1 MTGPGK
7 RLRVLSL
14 PERAPNDPLRV
25 EVRALDCHST
35 LSCHEFEGQVF
46 LRTRWMAVV
55 CALLGTQAQAAGEP
69 APGSV
74 NAQTVRLPDGPGS
87 VRGLADSASVNVFSG
102 QVGYGVPLDLPAG
115 IAGFGPKLSL
125 TYSGDLGNGPLGVG
139 WTMPQVVLRRS
150 VRLGV
155 PAYTS
160 ADELE
165 LVGVGGGRLVALPDG
180 TWRVEGQG
188 HSVKVERDGTGYVI
202 TENGGVRYRM
212 GVSAAGRQADGARVA
227 AWHVEEVL
235 HPNGQTTAFS
245 YTQHNGQ
252 QYLADVRW
260 GPNAAF
266 RAEFVYGARP
276 DPTVSY
282 RTGFKVE
289 TAQRLTEVRVHS
301 FGELLRAYVL
311 GYEDTLA
318 LSRLKTVTLLGRGRV
333 GALPTL
339 TLTYATPQAAATA
352 QVEPAGGWLLSNTG
366 TALMDVDGDG
376 LTDLVRLTSS
386 GHQWRKG
393 TGTGFAATR
402 VLSGASGAQLS
413 SSRFLDVD
421 GDARPELV
429 RNFSEA
435 WQINRLQGESLGTT
449 ATKWT
454 GTDGM
459 PLYNDTTFFAD
470 LNGDGRVDVVRTG
483 SESMSVRWNRATGL
497 AASVQ
502 KPPVD
507 GVSLLPGANTRFH
520 DVNGDGLADVVQLS
534 TNWFKVY
541 LGKGDGTFVAGPLQ
555 NYPWGEGTTQANVK
569 LADLNRDG
577 LMDLVYVRNGYVS
590 WYRGKAGG
598 GTETAPT
605 QLVPPGVDGASTVV
619 ALADLNGN
627 GSEDVVWSGPDGM
640 WALDLAGPTTAG
652 MLVGI
657 DNGLGKTVALQYQA
671 SAALAAEADGTPQ
684 AWTRRFPTSIPVPV
698 RMTVNPGVGG
708 PARVVEYTVR
718 DGFWDATERRFGGF
732 LVGGVRTVGSGPAD
746 TLYEETRYHEGT
758 GMDRSLRGLALEVRR
773 EDGLHTLYSVATSVY
788 ESRPVQ
794 GLPDVP
800 LLRRPALLEA
810 RTKHHE
816 GLTTPLETLTT
827 YAYDARV
834 RPIEEKSFG
843 RLDLTGDERT
853 VQRSYASDD
862 ALMVQDVV
870 CEEKLLEANGTLVS
884 HARTFY
890 GDAQQLFS
898 WTDPTQCRAGRLLR
912 ETQGFLGGLQ
922 PRWVLQDA
930 TEYDAW
936 DNPTRRYSQGTWKTL
951 GYDAN
956 HLHPTSES
964 VSPSTGLS
972 LSWTMEW
979 DDVTGIARRLTDTS
993 GGVTEV
999 SFDSLGRLL
1008 TVSLNGAEPH
1018 LRYRYDWT
1026 APLPRTFS
1034 YVYDGSPDTL
1044 AGSWMGD
1051 WAAGG
1056 HWRESVAVANGAG
1069 EPLYS
1074 ATRLSSARWAVS
1086 DWKERDARGQLIFVA
1101 DAFHSDG
1108 ALPSARPLGV
1118 AGQTLT
1124 HDAQG
1129 RLVQQLLPT
1138 GGLKTFSHSAFQIRQ
1153 SIEGLEPVLLRMDG
1167 LGHIVHTERQVDGV
1181 LERVDAVHDAAG
1193 RVRALGLQGGTVTH
1207 SFTYDTLGRL
1217 VSAQDPD
1224 IGPRTLRYDDRNRLD
1239 SHTNGVNQTQL
1250 FFYDDAGRLVRREGE
1265 DAASVVYHYDQNE
1278 DGTTTGN
1285 VRGRLAWVEEA
1296 LGTVRYVYDAAG
1308 RATVHKRV
1316 VDGQEATEA
1325 VTFSPSGLPLRASM
1339 DGLDVETTYDA
1350 AGRPIQLG
1358 TYWEA
1363 LELDAAGRVLE
1374 ERYGNGIRQDYT
1386 RDALGMPSRV
1396 RVLRST
1402 GTVLYDVEVT
1412 RNDYRAP
1419 TTLHDTDGVGLPH
1432 SAVFHYDGAAR
1443 LTSALLGAITLPDG
1457 TLGAGQHSSTFSY
1470 GYDGL
1475 QNMVLRQASGPQQPG
1490 ALLAGTYHHGERGQG
1505 PRQLSRVASATGDVL
1520 LDYDGAGRVIQQGA
1534 VQMAYNGLDQLVR
1547 VALPGENSPTVLH
1560 AYGHDGMRVRT
1571 QGPGE
1576 GPQYWF
1582 SPRLTQH
1589 PDGTRDRYLKL
1600 GERTVARVS
1609 YRPAPLPGP
1618 LSSPEQGAST
1628 LRSLSGTA
1636 ARALATVLVGVMGTL
1651 MFSVMLARQAT
1662 RTRGVRALAAGMA
1675 VLLVGLACNPQQ
1687 GGTPTGAQRAA
1698 QWVKASTVYFQSGVS
1713 VGAAL
1718 LTREDGSVLEERAHE
1733 PFGAPLAAYREFVGG
1748 GSEVGD
1754 VDFRVEPLNALNR
1767 LTDPHTGWSDHGIR
1781 WMAPETARWL
1791 TPDPPVKAP
1800 DPSFLSAPWDLHPYQ
1815 FVRQNPVVYWDPDGQ
1830 AAADAAEWWEKNGR
1844 QPYRD
1849 WLLSQI
1855 STQNSFNDNLQLAL
1869 LTLSVESGAG
1879 MVDLARLGEGAAE
1892 GGVKGYVQD
1901 GLRALAIAGM
1911 ARSGAN
1917 MALPRGTPNAPAAP
1931 PASTSA
1937 AAEETVT
1944 LYRGLNQSHVAYQQ
1958 ALKGNSIPARSW
1970 WQFWKRAAT
1979 PLEHNTKSTLS
1990 SDYTSWTTDP
2000 DVAINYALR
2009 PNGSG
2014 VVMTIEAPK
2023 ACTVASPNLKQVALI
2038 HKPGVI
2044 VSESEVLLKG
2054 VVKGASTQAMDMA
2067 TATKTGG
2074 TP

>member
-1 MTGPGK
+1 
-7 RLRVLSL
+7 
-14 PERAPNDPLRV
+14 
-25 EVRALDCHST
+25 
-35 LSCHEFEGQVF
+35 
-46 LRTRWMAVV
+46 MAVV

-541 LGKGDGTFVAGPLQ
+541 LGKGDCTFVAGPLQ

-800 LLRRPALLEA
+800 LLRRPALLEV

-870 CEEKLLEANGTLVS
+870 CEETLMEADGTVRS
-884 HARTFY
+884 SARMFY
-890 GDAQQLFS
+890 GDATQVFS
-898 WTDPTQCRAGRLLR
+898 WTDPTQCRAGRLMR
-912 ETQGFLGGLQ
+912 ETHGLLAGEQ
-922 PRWVLQDA
+922 PRWVLQSA

-936 DNPTRRYSQGTWKTL
+936 DNPSRTYAAGGWRSL
-951 GYDAN
+951 AYDAN
-956 HLHPTSES
+956 HINPTQES
-964 VSPSTGLS
+964 ITPEAGRT
-972 LSWTMEW
+972 LSWKMSW
-979 DDVTGIARRLTDTS
+979 D
-993 GGVTEV
+993 EV
-999 SFDSLGRLL
+999 SGQPTKMTDPAGAITSLDYDSLGRP
-1008 TVSLNGAEPH
+1008 TSLALGSSAPH
-1018 LRYRYDWT
+1018 LRFLYDWNASSSKT
-1026 APLPRTFS
+1026 YTYSF
-1034 YVYDGSPDTL
+1034 DGDPSSL
-1044 AGSWMGD
+1044 EGSWSGAWQQD
-1051 WAAGG
+1051 G
-1056 HWRESVAVANGAG
+1056 HWRESVSVVNGMG
-1069 EPLYS
+1069 EELYS
-1074 ATRLSSARWAVS
+1074 ATRLSPTRRIVYGWR
-1086 DWKERDARGQLIFVA
+1086 ERDARGRVVYLANAV
-1101 DAFHSDG
+1101 HVDG
-1108 ALPSARPLGV
+1108 MALPTTRPSN
-1118 AGQTLT
+1118 AEGQTLAYDV
-1124 HDAQG
+1124 HG
-1129 RLVQQLLPT
+1129 RPTTQTLPT
-1138 GGLKTFSHSAFQIRQ
+1138 LARRVFAYKAF
-1153 SIEGLEPVLLRMDG
+1153 ETTETLDGMTPVVTQHDG
-1167 LGHIVHTERQVDGV
+1167 LDRILRTQRQVGAE
-1181 LERVDAVHDAAG
+1181 LESVEAVHDAVG
-1193 RVRALGLQGGTVTH
+1193 HILSLRLQGGTVTH
-1207 SFTYDTLGRL
+1207 DFTYDTLGRM
-1217 VSAQDPD
+1217 VVAHDPD
-1224 IGPRTLRYDDRNRLD
+1224 IGHRTLRYTDSGRLTH
-1239 SHTNGVNQTQL
+1239 HTNGANQTRQ
-1250 FFYDDAGRLVRREGE
+1250 FFYDDAGRLIRTQGE
-1265 DAASVVYHYDQNE
+1265 DGSAFTYHYDVAQ
-1278 DGTTTGN
+1278 DGSTTGHTSSRIAWIEEP
-1285 VRGRLAWVEEA
+1285 RGSVHF
-1296 LGTVRYVYDAAG
+1296 TYDASG
-1308 RATVHKRV
+1308 RV
-1316 VDGQEATEA
+1316 VNQRRVIDGLSSTESIL
-1325 VTFSPSGLPLRASM
+1325 FSPSGLALSTTV
-1339 DGLDVETTYDA
+1339 DGVSIDNAYDPV
-1350 AGRPIQLG
+1350 GRPVHVG
-1358 TYWEA
+1358 SYWEA
-1363 LELDAAGRVLE
+1363 LELDASGRVIE
-1374 ERYGNGIRQDYT
+1374 ERFGNGVRQVYQ
-1386 RDALGMPSRV
+1386 RDELGMASHIQT
-1396 RVLRST
+1396 LRGT
-1402 GTVLYDVEVT
+1402 GNALYDVTVT
-1412 RNDYRAP
+1412 RNAYGAP
-1419 TTLHDTDGVGLPH
+1419 DTVTDQDGVGLNH
-1432 SAVFHYDGAAR
+1432 SAVFTYDSAAR
-1443 LTSALLGAITLPDG
+1443 LSDAIIGAVRETPGVLTEGPG
-1457 TLGAGQHSSTFSY
+1457 SFRFGY
-1470 GYDGL
+1470 RYDGL
-1475 QNMVLRQASGPQQPG
+1475 QNLMQRQATGPRSL
-1490 ALLAGTYHHGERGQG
+1490 ALKQGTYHYGERGFG
-1505 PRQLSRVASATGDVL
+1505 PRQLTRIETASNNTL
-1520 LDYDGAGRVIQQGA
+1520 LDYDAAGRVVRQGDRTLE
-1534 VQMAYNGLDQLVR
+1534 YNGLDQLVR
-1547 VALPGENSPTVLH
+1547 VTIPRPDATPSTVEH
-1560 AYGHDGMRVRT
+1560 AYGYDGLRLFT
-1571 QGPGE
+1571 QGDPGDT
-1576 GPQYWF
+1576 QYWF
-1582 SPRLTQH
+1582 SQQLTQRTPTTRERYVKVGERTLARLTQST
-1589 PDGTRDRYLKL
+1589 PD
-1600 GERTVARVS
+1600 VS
-1609 YRPAPLPGP
+1609 GP
-1618 LSSPEQGAST
+1618 LSFLSPPGDGALNSAVSQSLPIAVTGALSLVMLSLLRRGAKRTRFQRLMAGTLAVSLVSIACEPGARASQGLLRYEAPIGAAST
-1628 LRSLSGTA
+1628 LYFHTGISPGPAIIT
-1636 ARALATVLVGVMGTL
+1636 RA
-1651 MFSVMLARQAT
+1651 
-1662 RTRGVRALAAGMA
+1662 
-1675 VLLVGLACNPQQ
+1675 
-1687 GGTPTGAQRAA
+1687 
-1698 QWVKASTVYFQSGVS
+1698 
-1713 VGAAL
+1713 
-1718 LTREDGSVLEERAHE
+1718 DGSVLEERRYE
-1733 PFGAPLAAYREFVGG
+1733 PFGTPIDAYRELPEGGTVVGA
-1748 GSEVGD
+1748 
-1754 VDFRVEPLNALNR
+1754 VDHQEEPLNALNR
-1767 LTDPHTGWSDHGIR
+1767 LTDAHTNWSDHGAR
-1781 WMAPETARWL
+1781 WLAPETASWL
-1791 TPDPPVKAP
+1791 TPDPLVKAP
-1800 DPSFLSAPWDLHPYQ
+1800 DEGFLVAPWDMHPYQ
-1815 FVRQNPVVYWDPDGQ
+1815 YVRQNPILYWDPDGRDEEFANKAKEFGAGFLSGLAQ
-1830 AAADAAEWWEKNGR
+1830 SVGAPPLPLDLPIENQYGQIAGELVGGAAQVLLSRAMFGAGGSMAVVGVVGTPASAGVSLAAVAGGAAVMAGAVVVSINGTAHMAHAAARLAMLRRNG
-1844 QPYRD
+1844 
-1849 WLLSQI
+1849 
-1855 STQNSFNDNLQLAL
+1855 
-1869 LTLSVESGAG
+1869 
-1879 MVDLARLGEGAAE
+1879 GEGGGNRPPPGGE
-1892 GGVKGYVQD
+1892 GSGGSPRRIPQRLKPHLED
-1901 GLRALAIAGM
+1901 GNLREGWIHVD
-1911 ARSGAN
+1911 ARHITGN
-1917 MALPRGTPNAPAAP
+1917 HPDGPGDLFPPGTTRAQV
-1931 PASTSA
+1931 TK
-1937 AAEETVT
+1937 AAEEVIKYGNRMSPPNRQMQAFQMKMVVNGRKDLIRAVVDSADGNRVITVF
-1944 LYRGLNQSHVAYQQ
+1944 
-1958 ALKGNSIPARSW
+1958 P
-1970 WQFWKRAAT
+1970 
-1979 PLEHNTKSTLS
+1979 
-1990 SDYTSWTTDP
+1990 
-2000 DVAINYALR
+2000 
-2009 PNGSG
+2009 
-2014 VVMTIEAPK
+2014 
-2023 ACTVASPNLKQVALI
+2023 
-2038 HKPGVI
+2038 
-2044 VSESEVLLKG
+2044 VL
-2054 VVKGASTQAMDMA
+2054 
-2067 TATKTGG
+2067 GG
-2074 TP
+2074 GH